1 MVQPAILLRCAQEV
15 FYRNLSEKRLYCRKK
30 AGMSQLDLADALG
43 VSRQAV
49 SKWETGESNP
59 DVTKLPQMAALFGVT
74 TDYLLSDEPVEKN
87 AEPSEAPEPPQNP
100 PVYPEWV
107 NNLPRH
113 MMNMVKKFGWLYGL
127 RVAVG
132 GALMTA
138 MGLLGR
144 WMFKTMFFSGAGTS
158 YGGWTTSGD
167 VPQSI
172 LNWLNRQSGFV
183 TSGLDSFDSTAWNV
197 ASGFTGF
204 IIFLGICTL
213 LCGVVLALVLRSW
226 GEKR

>member
-1 MVQPAILLRCAQEV
+1 
-15 FYRNLSEKRLYCRKK
+15 
-30 AGMSQLDLADALG
+30 MSQLDLADALG

-172 LNWLNRQSGFV
+172 LNGLNRQSGFV

>member
-1 MVQPAILLRCAQEV
+1 M
-15 FYRNLSEKRLYCRKK
+15 NLSEKILYCRKK

-59 DVTKLPQMAALFGVT
+59 DVTKLPQIAALFGVT
-74 TDYLLSDEPVEKN
+74 TDYLLSDEPVEET

-107 NNLPRH
+107 NNLPKH

-138 MGLLGR
+138 IGFLGR

-172 LNWLNRQSGFV
+172 LNGLNRQSGFV
-183 TSGLDSFDSTAWNV
+183 TSGLDSFHSTAWNV

-213 LCGVVLALVLRSW
+213 LCGVVLALALRSW

>member
-1 MVQPAILLRCAQEV
+1 M
-15 FYRNLSEKRLYCRKK
+15 NLSEKILYCRKK

-87 AEPSEAPEPPQNP
+87 AEPAEAPEPPQNP

-107 NNLPRH
+107 NNLPKH

-172 LNWLNRQSGFV
+172 LNELNRQSGFV

-213 LCGVVLALVLRSW
+213 LCGVVLALALRSW

>member
-1 MVQPAILLRCAQEV
+1 M
-15 FYRNLSEKRLYCRKK
+15 NLSEKILYCRKK

-74 TDYLLSDEPVEKN
+74 TDYLLSDKPVEKN
-87 AEPSEAPEPPQNP
+87 AEPAEAPEPPQNP

-107 NNLPRH
+107 DNLPKH
-113 MMNMVKKFGWLYGL
+113 MMNMVKKVGWLYGL
-127 RVAVG
+127 RVAIG

-138 MGLLGR
+138 MGFLGR

-172 LNWLNRQSGFV
+172 LNELNRQSGFV
-183 TSGLDSFDSTAWNV
+183 TSGLDSFHSTAWSV

-204 IIFLGICTL
+204 LIFLGICTL
-213 LCGVVLALVLRSW
+213 LLGVVLALALRSW
-226 GEKR
+226 GEKK

>member
-1 MVQPAILLRCAQEV
+1 M
-15 FYRNLSEKRLYCRKK
+15 NLSEKILYCRKK

-172 LNWLNRQSGFV
+172 LNGLNRQSGFV

-213 LCGVVLALVLRSW
+213 LCGVVLALALRSW

>member
-1 MVQPAILLRCAQEV
+1 M
-15 FYRNLSEKRLYCRKK
+15 NLSEKILYCRKK

-172 LNWLNRQSGFV
+172 LNGLNRQSGFV

>member
-1 MVQPAILLRCAQEV
+1 
-15 FYRNLSEKRLYCRKK
+15 
-30 AGMSQLDLADALG
+30 
-43 VSRQAV
+43 
-49 SKWETGESNP
+49 
-59 DVTKLPQMAALFGVT
+59 
-74 TDYLLSDEPVEKN
+74 
-87 AEPSEAPEPPQNP
+87 
-100 PVYPEWV
+100 
-107 NNLPRH
+107 

-172 LNWLNRQSGFV
+172 LNGLNRQSGFV

-226 GEKR
+226 GKKR

>member
-1 MVQPAILLRCAQEV
+1 
-15 FYRNLSEKRLYCRKK
+15 
-30 AGMSQLDLADALG
+30 
-43 VSRQAV
+43 
-49 SKWETGESNP
+49 
-59 DVTKLPQMAALFGVT
+59 
-74 TDYLLSDEPVEKN
+74 
-87 AEPSEAPEPPQNP
+87 
-100 PVYPEWV
+100 
-107 NNLPRH
+107 

-127 RVAVG
+127 RVAIG

-144 WMFKTMFFSGAGTS
+144 WMFKTMIFSGAGTS

-172 LNWLNRQSGFV
+172 LNELNRQSGFV
-183 TSGLDSFDSTAWNV
+183 TSGLDSFHSTAWNV

-213 LCGVVLALVLRSW
+213 LCGVVLALARRSW

>member
-1 MVQPAILLRCAQEV
+1 M
-15 FYRNLSEKRLYCRKK
+15 NLSEKISYCRKK

-107 NNLPRH
+107 NNLPKH

-172 LNWLNRQSGFV
+172 LNELNRQSGFV
-183 TSGLDSFDSTAWNV
+183 TSGLDSFHSTAWNV

-213 LCGVVLALVLRSW
+213 LFGIVLALVLRSW

>member
-1 MVQPAILLRCAQEV
+1 M
-15 FYRNLSEKRLYCRKK
+15 NLSEKILYCRKK

-87 AEPSEAPEPPQNP
+87 AKPAEAPEPPQNP

-107 NNLPRH
+107 NNLPKH

-172 LNWLNRQSGFV
+172 LNGLNRQSGFV
-183 TSGLDSFDSTAWNV
+183 TSGLDSFHSTAWNV

-213 LCGVVLALVLRSW
+213 LFGVVLALALRSW

>member
-1 MVQPAILLRCAQEV
+1 
-15 FYRNLSEKRLYCRKK
+15 
-30 AGMSQLDLADALG
+30 MSQLDLADALG

-172 LNWLNRQSGFV
+172 LNGLNRQSGFV

-204 IIFLGICTL
+204 LIFLGICTL
-213 LCGVVLALVLRSW
+213 LCGVVLALVLKSW

>member
-1 MVQPAILLRCAQEV
+1 M
-15 FYRNLSEKRLYCRKK
+15 NLSEKISYCRKK

-172 LNWLNRQSGFV
+172 LNGLNRQSGFV
-183 TSGLDSFDSTAWNV
+183 TSGLDSFDPTAWNV
-197 ASGFTGF
+197 LSGFTGF
-204 IIFLGICTL
+204 IILLGICTL
-213 LCGVVLALVLRSW
+213 LCGVVLALALRSW